1 MPLLKIEIKYQP
13 SVFAGKKDRNMAQKT
28 GAWMA
33 LLMVVILGTA
43 GAAAG
48 QEHLK
53 PRMVIDQAGRQVMIP
68 GVANKIVTTFK
79 PATLCLLSLGLA
91 PRLVGV
97 DNSSKRDLLSKAVF
111 PKITQVAGIGTK
123 SMGINFETLVSL
135 EPDLVI
141 LYSQKDGLQVAD
153 RLAALNIPAIVIL
166 PESFQ
171 TIQQSLAL
179 IARAVG
185 GDTNILIVQ
194 QQMDTLL
201 DLIRERLKDLPQ
213 NKRKTGYFASSR
225 GVFSTTTGNMIQ
237 HEIFTTA
244 GIENVSADL
253 TGYFQDISPEQLF
266 RWNPDIMVLSRH
278 MKRNETA
285 RLANKALSQVS
296 AISTRQVFRCPS
308 SLSPWD
314 FPSPLSVLASLWLAK
329 RVYPEYFSDID
340 LGDRTNAFHRAL
352 FGKTMDEMGGD
363 LDDTL
368 QWKQ

>member
-1 MPLLKIEIKYQP
+1 MLQKGIKNQD
-13 SVFAGKKDRNMAQKT
+13 SVSAGKKDRNMVQKAGVWTAILMLVLLGST
-28 GAWMA
+28 GAA
-33 LLMVVILGTA
+33 T
-43 GAAAG
+43 G

-53 PRMVIDQAGRQVMIP
+53 SRMVIDQAGRHVVIP
-68 GVANKIVTTFK
+68 GVVDKIVTTFK

-91 PRLVGV
+91 PKLIGV
-97 DNSSKRDLLSKAVF
+97 DTSSKRDRLSKAIF
-111 PKITQVAGIGTK
+111 PEMNQVTGVGNK

-153 RLAALNIPAIVIL
+153 RLISLNIPAIVIL

-171 TIQQSLAL
+171 TIQISLEL

-185 GDTNILIVQ
+185 GETGILTVE
-194 QQMDTLL
+194 QQMDDLL
-201 DLIRERLKDLPQ
+201 HLIRERLKDLPQ
-213 NKRKTGYFASSR
+213 LKRKTGYFASSR

-244 GIENVSADL
+244 GIENVSGNL
-253 TGYFQDISPEQLF
+253 TGYFQDVSPEQLF

-278 MKRNETA
+278 MKRTEAA
-285 RLANKALSQVS
+285 RLANKALSLVT

-340 LGDRTNAFHRAL
+340 LLEKTNEFHRVL
-352 FGKTMDEMGGD
+352 FGKTLDEMGGN
-363 LDDTL
+363 LDDTI
-368 QWKQ
+368 QWER